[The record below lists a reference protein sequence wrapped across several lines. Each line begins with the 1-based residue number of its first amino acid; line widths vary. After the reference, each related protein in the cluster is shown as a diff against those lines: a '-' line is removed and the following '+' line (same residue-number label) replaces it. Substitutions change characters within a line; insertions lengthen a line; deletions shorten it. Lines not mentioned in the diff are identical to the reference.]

1 LGDTQPGA
9 SKIAVVE
16 LTPPSAKGEVSTRTG
31 ETAALIEIHKL
42 ADHPDAVG
50 SVLLDH
56 D

>member
-1 LGDTQPGA
+1 MPE
-9 SKIAVVE
+9 IYP
-16 LTPPSAKGEVSTRTG
+16 LTSVGM
-31 ETAALIEIHKL
+31 IEFHKL